1 MNPPKKHPG
10 DSRFQPNLLWINVN
24 CFFFLLC
31 EKGIRNFR
39 RVQSDK
45 VLLAAG
51 AITASIFVIQP
62 NAEADILRELHN
74 RIGAYPLEVAV
85 VSSLLVGHL
94 DPIVTDAIT
103 VK

>member
-1 MNPPKKHPG
+1 MNPPKKYPG
-10 DSRFQPNLLWINVN
+10 DSQILTNLLLINVN

-51 AITASIFVIQP
+51 AAGAGTASIFVIQP
-62 NAEADILRELHN
+62 NAVADILRELHN
-74 RIGAYPLEVAV
+74 RIGAYPSEVAV

-94 DPIVTDAIT
+94 DPIV
-103 VK
+103 

>member
-10 DSRFQPNLLWINVN
+10 DSQFQPNLLCINVN
-24 CFFFLLC
+24 CFFFLPS
-31 EKGIRNFR
+31 EKGIRDFS

-51 AITASIFVIQP
+51 AITAAIFVNQP
-62 NAEADILRELHN
+62 NAFADILRELHN

-94 DPIVTDAIT
+94 DPIV
-103 VK
+103 